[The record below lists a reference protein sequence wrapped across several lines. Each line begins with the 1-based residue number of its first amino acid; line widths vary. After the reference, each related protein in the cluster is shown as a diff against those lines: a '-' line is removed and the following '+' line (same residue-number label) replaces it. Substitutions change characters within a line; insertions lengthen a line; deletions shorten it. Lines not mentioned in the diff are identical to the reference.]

1 MYCRQCGKEMQPEQ
15 DICLNCGFKKGKG
28 NQFCPSC
35 GVEVLPEQDMCV
47 KCGVLL
53 KKEEQT
59 ETKSKKSKL
68 VAGLL
73 GILLGPLG
81 VGRFYLGYTAI
92 GVLQI
97 VVTICTCGLGGLWG
111 FIDGILNDIDKHSNS
126 AYSNGLITVEVN

>member
-47 KCGVLL
+47 KCGILL

-59 ETKSKKSKL
+59 EIKSKKSKL

-111 FIDGILNDIDKHSNS
+111 FIDGILILCGRVNDPE
-126 AYSNGLITVEVN
+126 GLPLDD